1 MSKTTTTKSHP
12 NPQTSVQHERVKIE
26 HNKHQKGQSEERE
39 YVPKQPSGSPA
50 KSTR

>member
-1 MSKTTTTKSHP
+1 MSKTTVKS
-12 NPQTSVQHERVKIE
+12 NPQPKPNSSRETIIIKQ
-26 HNKHQKGQSEERE
+26 GQTEERE

>member
-1 MSKTTTTKSHP
+1 MSKTTVKS
-12 NPQTSVQHERVKIE
+12 NPQPKPNSSRETIII
-26 HNKHQKGQSEERE
+26 KHRKGQTEERE

>member
-1 MSKTTTTKSHP
+1 MTKKTTIKS
-12 NPQTSVQHERVKIE
+12 NPQPKTEPNSSREIFII
-26 HNKHQKGQSEERE
+26 KHKKGQTLERE

>member
-1 MSKTTTTKSHP
+1 MTKTTIKS
-12 NPQTSVQHERVKIE
+12 NPQPQPSPKHEREIII
-26 HNKHQKGQSEERE
+26 KHKKGQTLERE

>member
-1 MSKTTTTKSHP
+1 MSKTTVKS
-12 NPQTSVQHERVKIE
+12 NPQPKPNSSRETIHI
-26 HNKHQKGQSEERE
+26 KGQTEERE